1 MKGITGEA
9 EGGLAILAV
18 VIAPMATLSTIFI
31 GRHSNNALASSTP
44 LTVSDNSAIK

>member
-9 EGGLAILAV
+9 EGCLAILAV
-18 VIAPMATLSTIFI
+18 VTALVATLSTALV
-31 GRHSNNALASSTP
+31 GWYSNNALASSTP